1 MKYLEDDN
9 RTQEEIHEALMR
21 RLSEPLGGVIV
32 GHRELTEE
40 EKEKARKFFE
50 EDDKRSKK

>member
-9 RTQEEIHEALMR
+9 RTPEEIHEALIR
-21 RLSEPLGGVIV
+21 RLSEPLGGVVV

-40 EKEKARKFFE
+40 EEEEVRKFLE
-50 EDDKRSKK
+50 EEEKRSKK

>member
-21 RLSEPLGGVIV
+21 RLSEPLGGVVV

-40 EKEKARKFFE
+40 EEEIARKFFE